1 MQTSRTM
8 PTVERGTAP
17 DSAGAPGRLR
27 VLLVDDHAE
36 SVEPLARLLEMSG
49 HEVTTAFSSEDA
61 LCAARGQRFDLLL
74 SDLDLPVT
82 NGCDLLRRICEA
94 YPIRGI
100 AISAHTS
107 GRFFKLAVAAGF
119 ERVLTKPLQF
129 DEVMRAITELGG
141 SAHTETKP

>member
-8 PTVERGTAP
+8 PAVECGTAR
-17 DSAGAPGRLR
+17 DAARAAGGLR

-49 HEVTTAFSSEDA
+49 HEVTTAYSSEDA
-61 LCAARGQRFDLLL
+61 LSESQRQRFDLLL

-82 NGCDLLRRICEA
+82 NGCDLLRRISES

-107 GRFFKLAVAAGF
+107 GPFFKLAVAAGF
-119 ERVLTKPLQF
+119 ERVLTKPLRF
-129 DEVMRAITELGG
+129 DEVVHAIADFRAK
-141 SAHTETKP
+141 SAGKED